1 MVAAERSVSYRTG
14 TIVLEATDANKE
26 EQRPQATT
34 PGLRLELPPIQFQ
47 SLRQVALIQHNY
59 PVCTDFK
66 EKKGKF

>member
-1 MVAAERSVSYRTG
+1 MAAAEQSVSYRTG
-14 TIVLEATDANKE
+14 TIVLEATDEDKE
-26 EQRPQATT
+26 EQRPQATM

-59 PVCTDFK
+59 PVCIDFK